1 MERLLA
7 AGTLKNY
14 SNPDYREVL
23 WWNRRGRKVR
33 PKDVDTSR
41 LGRPVSPNSSLE
53 QLVPSAVR
61 LQFQP
66 LINIQSSSSRI
77 AIHR

>member
-1 MERLLA
+1 VERLLA

-41 LGRPVSPNSSLE
+41 LGRPVSSLE